1 MYVPWGDRDHGLL
14 TLLTLYPGPPN
25 RQGNHHH
32 HFCISSTQDSVWHT
46 IGAQGL
52 LLLLNSAIYSWA

>member
-25 RQGNHHH
+25 RQETIII
-32 HFCISSTQDSVWHT
+32 ISASLAPRTVSGTQ
-46 IGAQGL
+46 
-52 LLLLNSAIYSWA
+52 